1 MLRACSSDDVRPL
14 TDMVQVEAPAVRE
27 YDIELEYYTTKAD
40 ESEVVQNVEG
50 TGGAI
55 SRYIYWQGSNLD
67 QDINPDELRKLILC
81 PHWVENPIGATRVII
96 TKPEYKEL
104 PSTTV
109 AKFSGKINVQHVVKD

>member
-1 MLRACSSDDVRPL
+1 MCSRSFVVTSVL
-14 TDMVQVEAPAVRE
+14 
-27 YDIELEYYTTKAD
+27 IETWW
-40 ESEVVQNVEG
+40 NVND
-50 TGGAI
+50 GAI
-55 SRYIYWQGSNLD
+55 NRYIYWQGSTLD